1 MSMRLFLLW
10 LLLIPGLGMRGRY
23 HIWQYLMKHPDTP
36 LPLPLAEILQLGG
49 VKRPQWDKIRT
60 SLNDESTWQQCLHT
74 PFVTLADAAYPTL
87 LRQIDLPPVV
97 LFFQGD
103 LTLANTYTIGIVGS
117 RHPSLY
123 GTQILRDW
131 IPGIAQAGLTTV
143 SGLAAGVDGMVHAQT
158 LLHHGKTI
166 AVIGNGLQRV
176 YPSSHQQLQPQVGQH
191 GLILSEYLPMDGP
204 QRWHF
209 PERNRIIAGLSRQ
222 VLIIEARERSG
233 SLITG
238 MLALDANREV
248 LAVPGRINDENS
260 AGCNALI
267 VAGAQPVTSV
277 ADVLTNYLNSY
288 WLL

>member
-10 LLLIPGLGMRGRY
+10 LMLIPGLGIHGRY
-23 HIWQYLMKHPDTP
+23 HVWQYLMKHPDTI
-36 LPLPLAEILQLGG
+36 LPLPLVDIFKLGG
-49 VKRPQWDKIRT
+49 VTHPNWDKIQAC
-60 SLNDESTWQQCLHT
+60 LNDESIWQQCVHT
-74 PFVTLADAAYPTL
+74 PFVTLADATYPAL

-103 LTLANTYTIGIVGS
+103 LALANSYTIGIVGS
-117 RHPSLY
+117 RQPSLY
-123 GTQILRDW
+123 GTDILRDW
-131 IPGIAQAGLTTV
+131 IPGITQAGLTTV

-166 AVIGNGLQRV
+166 AVIGNGLQCN
-176 YPSSHQQLQPQVGQH
+176 YPRNHQQLQTQIGQQ

-238 MLALDANREV
+238 RLALDANREV
-248 LAVPGRINDENS
+248 LAVPGRITDENS
-260 AGCNALI
+260 MGCNALI
-267 VAGAQPVTSV
+267 GAGAQPVTSV
-277 ADVLTNYLNSY
+277 ADVLTSYLNSY